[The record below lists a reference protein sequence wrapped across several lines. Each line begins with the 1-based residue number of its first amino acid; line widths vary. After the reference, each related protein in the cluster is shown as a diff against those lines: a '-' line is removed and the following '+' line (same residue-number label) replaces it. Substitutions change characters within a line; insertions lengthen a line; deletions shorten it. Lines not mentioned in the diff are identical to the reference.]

1 MSGSVSAFRES
12 DGEKRRALS
21 TASAQRGVSVLRAV
35 ARRSEVRRDA
45 VRVFETSSTLRVA
58 RRCRSRVGSRASPVR
73 AGRIPRKN
81 PESPRTPRGRDD
93 PPGTRVDT
101 YRLAVLSDTLTLG
114 GVRGE
119 NRPRTLTLSP
129 DNAPHPVSRAS
140 EVG

>member
-1 MSGSVSAFRES
+1 MSESVSAFCES
-12 DGEKRRALS
+12 DGEKRRAFP
-21 TASAQRGVSVLRAV
+21 TASAELAVSVLRAE
-35 ARRSEVRRDA
+35 ARRSSACRDSVRI
-45 VRVFETSSTLRVA
+45 FETSSTICVA

-93 PPGTRVDT
+93 PPGTRGDT